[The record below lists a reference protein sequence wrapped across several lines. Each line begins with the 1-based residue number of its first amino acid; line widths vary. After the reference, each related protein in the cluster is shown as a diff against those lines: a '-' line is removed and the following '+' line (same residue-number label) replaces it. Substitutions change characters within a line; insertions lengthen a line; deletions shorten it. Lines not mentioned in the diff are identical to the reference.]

1 MQEIISCKQM
11 HTLAYVKIIV
21 DELSKKRRNTGKIL
35 SLLSLVE
42 LCHGLAITYHLHVQ
56 IPLKL

>member
-1 MQEIISCKQM
+1 M